1 LSGRAESDLDR
12 KSSVVTENPDSVYAT
27 YTPKKVHIKG
37 AKKHP
42 ARLVESA
49 AMAAVEPPDVT
60 YTPHLPA
67 RIAQEGILSDA
78 QLENVV
84 YAGQAHSQKLADGR
98 RKGYFIGD
106 GTGVGKGRQLAGIIM
121 DNFQQGRKK
130 AVWISAST
138 ELINDA
144 KRDWKDLGGQAEDI
158 GLTALGCQAIPLL
171 ERHNIIVDVS
181 HLGDKGFWQVA
192 GLAKRP
198 FVASHSNSR
207 AVCDHP
213 RNLTDDQFRAIVKAG
228 GIVGLN
234 FCEYFISDLGP
245 TQPVDCLLAH
255 IRHFVSL
262 GGADHIALGS
272 DYDGAPLPLWLDR
285 SEKLDSAIALM
296 IKSGLEP
303 ALAEK
308 ICYQNARAFFAR
320 YQASAVG
327 EEP

>member
-1 LSGRAESDLDR
+1 MRIIDLHCDTLTECEKQGLTLFNDHTQLGFGRVGVDGWCQAAAVFMPDNLRGAAAVEYFDRVYRFWLNQLEMWKGSITPVNRLEKDCMASPNCPALFLTVEGGSVLAGDLDR
-12 KSSVVTENPDSVYAT
+12 IELLARRGVRMLTLTWN
-27 YTPKKVHIKG
+27 G
-37 AKKHP
+37 A
-42 ARLVESA
+42 
-49 AMAAVEPPDVT
+49 
-60 YTPHLPA
+60 
-67 RIAQEGILSDA
+67 
-78 QLENVV
+78 N
-84 YAGQAHSQKLADGR
+84 
-98 RKGYFIGD
+98 
-106 GTGVGKGRQLAGIIM
+106 
-121 DNFQQGRKK
+121 
-130 AVWISAST
+130 
-138 ELINDA
+138 ELG
-144 KRDWKDLGGQAEDI
+144 GGQAEDI

-320 YQASAVG
+320 YQAGAVG
-327 EEP
+327 EET